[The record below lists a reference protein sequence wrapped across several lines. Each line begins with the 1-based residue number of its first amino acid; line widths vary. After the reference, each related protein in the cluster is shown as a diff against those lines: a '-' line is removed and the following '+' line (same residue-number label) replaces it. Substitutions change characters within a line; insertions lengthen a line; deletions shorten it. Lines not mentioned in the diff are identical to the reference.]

1 MDGAEKDCDYCK
13 TLGQWDALLL
23 HWDTLLLSLSPGR
36 RAMRRFIQA
45 IS

>member
-1 MDGAEKDCDYCK
+1 MDGAGKDCDYCK

-23 HWDTLLLSLSPGR
+23 HWDTLLLSPER
-36 RAMRRFIQA
+36 QAIRRFIQA